1 MKLHART
8 HLWPSQLASTPK
20 FIENTSQLSQKYSFA
35 MPGLTPMNDR
45 LQYGRMFCAYGM
57 NRGCH
62 SPRRMRGARSVS
74 QCGCVAIVSC
84 MSVNRCSG
92 SLNTFTSTLNVAC
105 RFSGCVCAR
114 G

>member
-45 LQYGRMFCAYGM
+45 LQYGRMFCAYEM

-74 QCGCVAIVSC
+74 QFGCAEMILC
-84 MSVNRCSG
+84 MSAKRCAG
-92 SLNTFTSTLNVAC
+92 LFWTFTSTLNLTW
-105 RFSGCVCAR
+105 RFSG
-114 G
+114 